1 MIQRY
6 MEITEHFGF
15 NPKLILVNDGSLAG
29 SVKQHAKQIPEK
41 IESFQYVELAEN
53 CGKGA
58 ALRAGV
64 ELASSEHIIFTDVD
78 FPYTTESISRIYQQL
93 REGANVAIG
102 TRDNQY
108 YDSVPSFRKSLSK
121 AFRWTLKVVLR
132 LASNDT
138 QCGLKGFDQEG
149 KKRFLETTINRFL
162 FDLEFVLYC
171 SRSSDIKLSKVE
183 VQLNEGV
190 VFSKMPISILMKEGW
205 NFIKIL
211 FRPSRK

>member
-6 MEITEHFGF
+6 LEISEHFGF
-15 NPKLILVNDGSLAG
+15 NPKLILVNDGSLEG
-29 SVKQHAKQIPEK
+29 SVKQQAKRISKK
-41 IESFQYVELAEN
+41 IESLQYLELAEN

-64 ELASSEHIIFTDVD
+64 EQASSEHIIFTDVD
-78 FPYTTESISRIYQQL
+78 FPYTVESISGIYHQL
-93 REGANVAIG
+93 REGANVVIG
-102 TRDNQY
+102 TRDNHY

-121 AFRWTLKVVLR
+121 AFRWTLKILLR
-132 LASNDT
+132 LDSNDT

-171 SRSSDIKLSKVE
+171 SRSSTTKLSTVD